1 METEY
6 VYHDA
11 VLLKAVL
18 AGSVFSL
25 NVWLYPVYYPGGKE
39 VRLEFEGC
47 RDVSVFEHWLR
58 QYAAVCAE
66 DGDDECGLRVEDLA
80 ITGREGGL
88 FTARFVCD
96 YLPVL
101 RFNFSV
107 LREAV

>member
-11 VLLKAVL
+11 VLLKAEL

-47 RDVSVFEHWLR
+47 HDVGCGNMPPFVPR
-58 QYAAVCAE
+58 TVMTNAV
-66 DGDDECGLRVEDLA
+66 
-80 ITGREGGL
+80 
-88 FTARFVCD
+88 
-96 YLPVL
+96 
-101 RFNFSV
+101 
-107 LREAV
+107 

>member
-11 VLLKAVL
+11 VLLKAAL
-18 AGSVFSL
+18 AGRVFSL

-66 DGDDECGLRVEDLA
+66 DGDDECGLRVEGLA
-80 ITGREGGL
+80 ITSREDGF
-88 FTARFVCD
+88 FTARFACD

-107 LREAV
+107 LREAI

>member
-1 METEY
+1 MEAEY
-6 VYHDA
+6 VYRDA
-11 VLLKAVL
+11 VLLKAAL

-66 DGDDECGLRVEDLA
+66 DGDDECGLRVEGLA
-80 ITGREGGL
+80 ITGRECGL
-88 FTARFVCD
+88 FTARFACD

>member
-47 RDVSVFEHWLR
+47 TDVSVFEHWLR

-66 DGDDECGLRVEDLA
+66 DGDDECGLRVESLA
-80 ITGREGGL
+80 ITSREDGL
-88 FTARFVCD
+88 FTARFACD

>member
-11 VLLKAVL
+11 LLLKAAL
-18 AGSVFSL
+18 AGRVFSL
-25 NVWLYPVYYPGGKE
+25 DVWLYPVYYPGGKE

-47 RDVSVFEHWLR
+47 TDVSVFEHWLR

-66 DGDDECGLRVEDLA
+66 NGDDECGLRVEGLA
-80 ITGREGGL
+80 ITGRKGGL
-88 FTARFVCD
+88 FTARFACD

>member
-11 VLLKAVL
+11 VLLKAAL
-18 AGSVFSL
+18 AGRVFSL

-47 RDVSVFEHWLR
+47 TDVSVFEYWLR
-58 QYAAVCAE
+58 QYVAVCAE
-66 DGDDECGLRVEDLA
+66 DGDDECGLRVEGLA
-80 ITGREGGL
+80 ITGREDGL
-88 FTARFVCD
+88 FTARFACD